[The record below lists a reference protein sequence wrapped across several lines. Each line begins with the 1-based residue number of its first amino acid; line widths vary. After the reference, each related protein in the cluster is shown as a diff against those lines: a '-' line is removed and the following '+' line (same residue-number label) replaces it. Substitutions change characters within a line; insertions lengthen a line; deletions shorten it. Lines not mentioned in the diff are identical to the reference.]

1 MSAADFLLSPGMQN
15 VLALVFSEPER
26 GYMLNELLDRAAG
39 GRGNSQRQ
47 IERLIAAGVLEEEPR
62 RGRQRSI
69 KANTGFFLY
78 PELRGIAMKSFGLA
92 EPLREALA
100 PFERQI
106 DEAFVFGSVA
116 KTSDTHRSDVDLIV
130 IGRARLMKLTAALA
144 KVEQSLGRPIHLSVY
159 APDEWAN
166 LKQANPAL
174 AHIAGDAKI
183 VILPRNGGV

>member
-15 VLALVFSEPER
+15 VLALLYAEPER
-26 GYMLNELLDRAAG
+26 GYTLNELLERAAG

-47 IERLIAAGVLEEEPR
+47 IERLIAAGVLQEEPR

-92 EPLREALA
+92 EPLRDALA

-116 KTSDTHRSDVDLIV
+116 KASDTHRSDVDLIV
-130 IGRARLMKLTAALA
+130 VGRARLMKLTSALA
-144 KVEQSLGRPIHLSVY
+144 KAEQALGRPVHLSLY
-159 APDEWAN
+159 AADEWDELKRSDPI
-166 LKQANPAL
+166 LKQ
-174 AHIAGDAKI
+174 ISDDSKI
-183 VILPRNGGV
+183 RILPRETTH